1 MNSAGGWNVL
11 TPVYACWR
19 ALEHCSCLLSLLLCQ
34 QCSFYTGLLLFKWTL
49 GRLGER
55 FRLSTLSTI
64 SLFSFWTVNSWVKCI
79 PTTAGETGHCLQ
91 CLLSCRIKKTGN
103 NWSSFPFQFWMFVCG
118 TSSCMS
124 CVLLGVFI
132 GFIFS
137 PTLFF
142 VSVVFWYFFLLVK
155 WLLFWN
161 KNSSVPL

>member
-1 MNSAGGWNVL
+1 MNSTGGWNVL

-55 FRLSTLSTI
+55 FRLSTLSSI

-91 CLLSCRIKKTGN
+91 YLLSCRIKKN
-103 NWSSFPFQFWMFVCG
+103 RKQLKLFPVSILNVRMWHKFMYVLCAFGVFYWFYFFPHLVLCL
-118 TSSCMS
+118 C
-124 CVLLGVFI
+124 CVLIFFSISEVAFI
-132 GFIFS
+132 
-137 PTLFF
+137 L
-142 VSVVFWYFFLLVK
+142 K
-155 WLLFWN
+155 
-161 KNSSVPL
+161 